1 MSIGILCYI
10 NDVLFISHNQQ
21 KSMKRIREDFK
32 IKDDNIEP
40 SDIYIGATLSKMN
53 LYSGKYCWIMSPE
66 QYVKASVTNVEED
79 LVRSGKILP

>member
-10 NDVLFISHNQQ
+10 NDVLFISRNEQ
-21 KSMKRIREDFK
+21 KSMKRIWEDFK

-53 LYSGKYCWIMSPE
+53 LDSGKYCWIMSPE
-66 QYVKASVTNVEED
+66 QYVKAAVTNVEED